1 MRQKTVLLIL
11 ITLIASGCTSTE
23 NTETPEQKM
32 QELVNQSQNT
42 TYQVKYTATGPEAP
56 ENTEITVKGLEGGEV
71 YTVDRETPGGTVS
84 TKAYVLE
91 EKTVVC
97 GTDPSSESV
106 SCTVGEGEV
115 IQKMLQIEKWTL
127 KNLTYTGEKNI
138 SGRVCKAFSA
148 SAEKAERKGLTSTE
162 TDLDFCL
169 DFANGFP
176 SGIEVIGDGTILN
189 FTAENV
195 ETNTGGELE
204 LPKTLGVTPHCT
216 DSYEIDLTPLK
227 QVEEAEIELNSYS
240 KIVRLPKRFETQSY
254 NIPEQKIDE
263 GENNITVRT
272 EGEISH
278 IICYRRP

>member
-32 QELVNQSQNT
+32 QELVNQSENT
-42 TYQVKYTATGPEAP
+42 TYQVKYRVTGPEAP

-97 GTDPSSESV
+97 GTDPSTESV

-127 KNLTYTGEKNI
+127 ENLTYTGEKNI
-138 SGRVCKAFSA
+138 SGRSCQAFSA
-148 SAEKAERKGLTSTE
+148 SIEKAERKGLTSTE
-162 TDLDFCL
+162 TDLGFCL
-169 DFANGFP
+169 DSANGFP
-176 SGIEVIGDGTILN
+176 SSIEVIGDGTILN
-189 FTAENV
+189 FKAENV
-195 ETNTGGELE
+195 ETGNGGELE
-204 LPKTLGVTPHCT
+204 LPKALGVVPHCT

-227 QVEEAEIELNSYS
+227 QVEEAEIELNGYS
-240 KIVRLPKRFETQSY
+240 KIVRLPERFETQSY

-272 EGEISH
+272 GGEISH
-278 IICYRRP
+278 TICYRRP

>member
-23 NTETPEQKM
+23 NTKTPEQKM

-42 TYQVKYTATGPEAP
+42 TYQVKYRVTGSEAP
-56 ENTEITVKGLEGGEV
+56 ENTEITVKGLKGGEV

-127 KNLTYTGEKNI
+127 ENLTYTGEKNI
-138 SGRVCKAFSA
+138 SGRSCQAFSA
-148 SAEKAERKGLTSTE
+148 SVEKAERKGLTSTE

-169 DFANGFP
+169 DSTNGFP
-176 SGIEVIGDGTILN
+176 SGIEVIGDGTVLN
-189 FTAENV
+189 FKAENV
-195 ETNTGGELE
+195 ETGTGGELE
-204 LPKTLGVTPHCT
+204 LPKALGVVPHCT
-216 DSYEIDLTPLK
+216 DSYEIDLTPPK
-227 QVEEAEIELNSYS
+227 QVEEAEIELNGYS
-240 KIVRLPKRFETQSY
+240 KIFRLPERFETQSY

-272 EGEISH
+272 GEEISH
-278 IICYRRP
+278 TICYRRP